1 MKRSFTSLIAI
12 AILLAGSSKTFG
24 QACLGPGGTIANP
37 AVSYDFSVDQG
48 FGGDFSQQNTG
59 SGQMVS
65 TDFTSTVHTK
75 VLTTATLFLPN
86 TATSLGWS
94 FNLGGTANVT
104 GYTVE
109 AIYSTGSGLAT
120 VTVCNGTTALTTTNA
135 NLVFA
140 ASPLPPQIVGNSFKL
155 RITFTSTSTNKYLVV
170 DNFVSDAGAAPAP
183 LPVTISY
190 FSASGATGGI
200 KLTWLVASELNVNR
214 YEVERS
220 ANGKTFTKIGQ
231 VSASGLSTYTYLDAA
246 YQTGSNYYRLKAV
259 DNDGKY
265 KYSVVV
271 LFKVGKN
278 TLLSTLK
285 VYPVPTGNELTLQH
299 DAATDAS
306 SISVV
311 TIDGKVIKTV
321 KPTAGDTETKMN
333 VSSLKPGLYLIRY
346 VVADGESVTTKL
358 VKQ

>member
-12 AILLAGSSKTFG
+12 AILLATSGKTFS
-24 QACLGPGGTIANP
+24 QTCLTGGSAPTGTTNT
-37 AVSYDFSVDQG
+37 FSTTAEG
-48 FGGDFSQQNTG
+48 FTGDFSYTSAA
-59 SGQMVS
+59 SGELESSPVS
-65 TDFTSTVHTK
+65 AGQTK
-75 VLTTATLFLPN
+75 VLTTSTFFLPN
-86 TATSLGWS
+86 SASTIVWS
-94 FNLGGTANVT
+94 FDLGGTANVT

-109 AIYSTGSGLAT
+109 ALYSTGSGIASVPVCSGGSLAT
-120 VTVCNGTTALTTTNA
+120 TGGT
-135 NLVFA
+135 LVFA
-140 ASPLPPQIVGNSFKL
+140 AVAPAQIIGTNFEL
-155 RITFTSTSTNKYLVV
+155 RITFTSTSTGSKVLDI
-170 DNFVSDAGAAPAP
+170 DNFKTNANASAIT
-183 LPVTISY
+183 LPVTFSY
-190 FSASGATGGI
+190 FTSAAATGGI
-200 KLTWLVASELNVNR
+200 KLTWLVSSELNVNR

-231 VSASGLSTYTYLDAA
+231 VAASLLTTYTYLDAT
-246 YQTGSNYYRLKAV
+246 YQTGSNYYRIKAV

-265 KYSVVV
+265 KYSTVV

-278 TLLSTLK
+278 TLLATLK

-346 VVADGESVTTKL
+346 TVADGESVTTKL